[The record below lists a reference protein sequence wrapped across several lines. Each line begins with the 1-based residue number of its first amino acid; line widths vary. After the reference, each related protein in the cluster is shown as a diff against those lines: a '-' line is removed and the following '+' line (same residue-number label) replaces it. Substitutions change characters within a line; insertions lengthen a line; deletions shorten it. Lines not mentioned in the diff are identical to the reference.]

1 MEPLNAPGVYESDDR
16 EDQRD
21 QLLGLELDA
30 GQVLLHQTA
39 TQAAI
44 SLRRE
49 KRSLP
54 ARVLNGSLSYGC
66 GAKTCGVPSV
76 EGWCLPH

>member
-1 MEPLNAPGVYESDDR
+1 MEPLNAPGVYEGDDR
-16 EDQRD
+16 EDQRV

-30 GQVLLHQTA
+30 GPVLLHQTA

-49 KRSLP
+49 
-54 ARVLNGSLSYGC
+54 
-66 GAKTCGVPSV
+66 
-76 EGWCLPH
+76 